1 MTNIYYPV
9 YKNLES
15 EFLQLAFSIHIDD
28 NQLGVYSSKITDLV
42 IRAVTEIES
51 ISKELYKTSGGA
63 EKGKIH
69 FDRVAI
75 KHLNGLWNL
84 DKKVVIISSPN
95 IFLANKIL
103 KPFEKNELKTGS
115 KKPEQTFD
123 WNNAYQNLKHD
134 RANSLKYGSIK
145 YLLSAMA
152 ALYIL
157 NVYFK
162 NDVFNLG
169 KDSAGA
175 TFPVNLGS
183 EIFSIKL
190 HYNPNHSLKDFY
202 TKSSDFAECIYLF
215 KATDPTA
222 QILRKGMED
231 IDKETDKLLFEYI
244 SMNVLSKKEKLGELY
259 LVGADFQNELREQA
273 RKNHGTFYRKASA
286 KYNIAS
292 KFKQL
297 RYEAVL
303 NIGQF

>member
-51 ISKELYKTSGGA
+51 ISKELYKANEGT
-63 EKGKIH
+63 EQGKIH

-75 KHLNGLWNL
+75 KHLNSLWDL

-95 IFLANKIL
+95 IFLTTRIL

-115 KKPEQTFD
+115 KKLEQTFN

-169 KDSAGA
+169 KDSAGT

-183 EIFSIKL
+183 EIFSTKL
-190 HYNPNHSLKDFY
+190 HYNSNHSLKDFY

-222 QILRKGMED
+222 KILRKGMED
-231 IDKETDKLLFEYI
+231 IDKETDKLLFDYI
-244 SMNVLSKKEKLGELY
+244 SVNVLSKKEKFGDLY
-259 LVGADFQNELREQA
+259 IIGAGFQNELREEV
-273 RKNHGTFYRKASA
+273 RKNKGNFYRKASS

-303 NIGQF
+303 NKNQF